1 MDADMLATAT
11 HRFRRSAASRSR
23 PGFGLGLALVEGL
36 VTGAGGELR
45 LCHAGRHQRF
55 GQPYPIACQHGDEM
69 TVTVLL
75 PTGAV
80 PAAPPASPSAGV
92 AAGTR

>member
-11 HRFRRSAASRSR
+11 HRFSRSAASRSR

-36 VTGAGGELR
+36 VTRAGGELR
-45 LCHAGRHQRF
+45 LCYAGLHQRF
-55 GQPYPIACQHGDEM
+55 GHPCPIPCQHGDEM

-75 PTGAV
+75 PTEAV
-80 PAAPPASPSAGV
+80 PAARPAPLAEGE
-92 AAGTR
+92 AARIR